1 MSAQKYF
8 GLAGLYTFRSKT
20 WQVRWNCIILVVV
33 LFRETR
39 THIWTAMPQN
49 MHPSTKC
56 NKCFDCQNR
65 GYILFCK
72 SNECKKIFYLSSEVQ
87 YYNLFDWSIHIQDIS
102 ASLCLWLM
110 LTSMHMS
117 LLRFNLVQ
125 VGSTYIISIKSCK
138 IEYICINVYRIK

>member
-1 MSAQKYF
+1 MATTTQSFFVWCDKIKINANKHGTVQWSNSFYILKMSAQKYF

-72 SNECKKIFYLSSEVQ
+72 SNECKKYFICRQKFNITIYLTD
-87 YYNLFDWSIHIQDIS
+87 LFIYKT
-102 ASLCLWLM
+102 SLHL
-110 LTSMHMS
+110 
-117 LLRFNLVQ
+117 
-125 VGSTYIISIKSCK
+125 Y
-138 IEYICINVYRIK
+138 VYGWC

>member
-72 SNECKKIFYLSSEVQ
+72 SNECKKYFICRQKFNITIYLTDLFIYKTSLHLYVYGRGQLLCTWACYDSIQ
-87 YYNLFDWSIHIQDIS
+87 YKC
-102 ASLCLWLM
+102 A
-110 LTSMHMS
+110 
-117 LLRFNLVQ
+117 LLIYFNYKLQNQ
-125 VGSTYIISIKSCK
+125 VHLYQCIIYI
-138 IEYICINVYRIK
+138 